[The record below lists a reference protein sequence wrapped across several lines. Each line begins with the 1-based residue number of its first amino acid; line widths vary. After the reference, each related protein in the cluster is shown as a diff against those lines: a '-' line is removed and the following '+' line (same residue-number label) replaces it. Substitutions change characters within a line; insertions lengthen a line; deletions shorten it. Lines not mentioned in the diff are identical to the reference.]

1 MYSHKPR
8 HSILLLSAALTALL
22 IFGTQSA
29 SAQPQAPAPFS
40 PAEGATVTTPS
51 FSWQAASGAAKYEV
65 EVGPQG
71 DPNAVSWSAQTVNRT
86 LTPTDAAQFA
96 NGPFYWRVR
105 AVDAGGVAGPW
116 SKRVRFSLSI
126 PAPSVNMPFVAEGDF
141 SSLAPTLKWLP
152 GEVRPTYYKVEVSA
166 LSNFMPVEAT
176 YITYNERVTPVTT
189 LAHGKHYWR
198 VSGVDADG
206 HAGAPS
212 ASGQFATG
220 SAGPAL
226 VKPAA
231 DATVTA
237 PEMEWKAVTGAAYYK
252 IELST
257 SPTFV
262 PVLATFTTYNLAITP
277 LWYPVPPPPPAVGVY
292 HWRVS
297 GVDAGGHVGASSASR
312 FTLTGYPAADGTQ
325 VPQLSAPA
333 DGATVATSPTFRWTR
348 VPYTNLYRLTVSKY
362 ADFRATYDRVET
374 QYNSYTPYTAG
385 SQDTYADGVY
395 YWKVEARN
403 ASNAVIA
410 ISAVHSFTKA
420 QPLLLSDP
428 ADGAKGAT
436 DPTFVW
442 EQVVGAKRYRLVV
455 SKFADFH
462 VIFDSVNCDY
472 NRYTPYTAGSVDTY
486 PKGVYYWKVE
496 ARSSSDAVIT
506 TSKVR
511 RFTIG

>member
-1 MYSHKPR
+1 
-8 HSILLLSAALTALL
+8 
-22 IFGTQSA
+22 
-29 SAQPQAPAPFS
+29 
-40 PAEGATVTTPS
+40 
-51 FSWQAASGAAKYEV
+51 
-65 EVGPQG
+65 
-71 DPNAVSWSAQTVNRT
+71 VSWSAQTVNRT

-212 ASGQFATG
+212 ASGQFATS

-237 PEMEWKAVTGAAYYK
+237 PEMECKAVTRAAYYK